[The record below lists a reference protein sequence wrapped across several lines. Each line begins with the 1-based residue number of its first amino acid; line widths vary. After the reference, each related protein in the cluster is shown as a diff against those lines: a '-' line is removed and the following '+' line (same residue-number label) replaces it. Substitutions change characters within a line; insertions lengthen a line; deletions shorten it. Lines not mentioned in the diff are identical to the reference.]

1 MCTLLLYYMNLY
13 NCSIIDGV
21 SHLATEQLGL
31 PMIFN
36 LVEVIYSY
44 YYYYLVCE
52 DYSICQ

>member
-1 MCTLLLYYMNLY
+1 MCTLLYSMNLY
-13 NCSIIDGV
+13 NSSIIDGV

-36 LVEVIYSY
+36 LVEVIYSFY